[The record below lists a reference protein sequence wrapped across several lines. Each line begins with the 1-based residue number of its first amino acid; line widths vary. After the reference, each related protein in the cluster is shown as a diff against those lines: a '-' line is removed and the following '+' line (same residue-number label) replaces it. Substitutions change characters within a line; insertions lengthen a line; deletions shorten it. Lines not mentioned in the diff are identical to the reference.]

1 VQLLA
6 EQREVHQLDKHR
18 LKLVADLVALML
30 AEGGKVRLGGRGH
43 VALRVVGESELSLTL
58 TVRQNETVSD
68 PPASGQSTRTGEK
81 QVPPSPMPRD
91 KQGWRVAPAPDGRG
105 MPEDHKP
112 PPPHRWR
119 GFWIFVLV
127 LLALNWLSVL
137 VFQPS
142 AQPRVKVPFSPY
154 FLNQVAAGQV
164 ASISSKSG
172 TIDGT
177 FKSEVR
183 YPPNDEKAT
192 PTTRFATQ
200 VPSFWN
206 TNELTTELRDQK
218 VQVNAQN
225 PNPGRSL
232 LAELLLGFGPTLLL
246 VGLFVLLA
254 RRAATAGGAGAL
266 GNFGRSQARRVDPQR
281 IRVTF
286 DDVAGIDEAKAELTE
301 VVDFLR
307 TPERYARLGGRMPH
321 GVLLFGPPGTGKT
334 LLARAVAGEA
344 HAAFFSIAA
353 SEFIEAIV
361 GVGAARVR
369 DLFAKA
375 KEAAPAIIFI
385 DELDAIGR
393 SRQGQVSISGANDER
408 EQTLDQILTEMD
420 GFESTEAVVVL
431 GATNRPEIL
440 DPALLRPGRF
450 DRRVAV
456 QPPDRAGRVK
466 ILEVHTRSM
475 PLADDVDLGQIAS
488 STPGMVGAD
497 LANLANEA
505 ALLAA
510 RREHS
515 KVEMTDFTDAL
526 EKILL
531 GAPRGIMLSRH
542 DRERTAYH
550 ESGHALVGMLT
561 PEADPV
567 RKVSIIPRGM
577 ALGVTLSTPDADR
590 VSYSREELE
599 AKIKV
604 SLGGRVAE
612 EIVYGKITTGA
623 ESDIQQLTQI
633 ARQMVGRWGMS
644 EKLGPLMLLPSDGA
658 GPLLPGAS
666 ETSPQTQWLIDQ
678 EVQRMVEDLH
688 AEVTELLGTRRS
700 QLDGLAQALLVA
712 ETLDAPA
719 AYAAAGVPLPMP
731 QPEPAP
737 EPVGAGPLPAHR

>member
-1 VQLLA
+1 MLLA
-6 EQREVHQLDKHR
+6 VNWL
-18 LKLVADLVALML
+18 
-30 AEGGKVRLGGRGH
+30 
-43 VALRVVGESELSLTL
+43 
-58 TVRQNETVSD
+58 
-68 PPASGQSTRTGEK
+68 
-81 QVPPSPMPRD
+81 
-91 KQGWRVAPAPDGRG
+91 
-105 MPEDHKP
+105 
-112 PPPHRWR
+112 
-119 GFWIFVLV
+119 FVL
-127 LLALNWLSVL
+127 LS
-137 VFQPS
+137 QPA
-142 AQPRVKVPFSPY
+142 AQPRVTVPFSPY
-154 FLNQVAAGQV
+154 FLNQLQSGQIK
-164 ASISSKSG
+164 SISSRG
-172 TIDGT
+172 NTIHGT
-177 FKSEVR
+177 FATKVR
-183 YPPNDEKAT
+183 YPPDDQKAT
-192 PTTRFATQ
+192 PTTLFSTE
-200 VPSFWN
+200 VPTFWN
-206 TNELTTELRDQK
+206 DSQLTSELRSEG
-218 VQVNAQN
+218 VQVNAKSTAT
-225 PNPGRSL
+225 GTSL
-232 LAELLLGFGPTLLL
+232 VAELVLGFGPTLLL

-254 RRAATAGGAGAL
+254 RRATAGGGMGAL
-266 GNFGRSQARRVDPQR
+266 GSFGRSRARLVDPEK

-286 DDVAGIDEAKAELTE
+286 ADVAGIDEAKAELTE
-301 VVDFLR
+301 IVDFLR
-307 TPERYARLGGRMPH
+307 TPERYQRLGGRMPH

-375 KEAAPAIIFI
+375 KEAAPAILFI

-393 SRQGQVSISGANDER
+393 SRQGSAGITGANDER
-408 EQTLDQILTEMD
+408 EQTLDQILSEMD

-456 QPPDRAGRVK
+456 QPPDRDGRVK

-475 PLADDVDLGQIAS
+475 PLAGDVDLVALAS
-488 STPGMVGAD
+488 TTPGMVGAD

-510 RREHS
+510 RRGHER
-515 KVEMTDFTDAL
+515 VQMADFTDAL
-526 EKILL
+526 EKIML
-531 GAPRGIMLSRH
+531 GAPRGIMLSAA

-599 AKIKV
+599 AKIRV

-612 EIVYGKITTGA
+612 EVVYGKITTGA

-644 EKLGPLMLLPSDGA
+644 DKLGPVAVLPGDGD
-658 GPLLPGAS
+658 GPLLPGVS
-666 ETSPQTQWLIDQ
+666 ETSPQTQWLVDE
-678 EVQRMVEDLH
+678 EVRRLVDDAH
-688 AEVTELLGTRRS
+688 TAVTQLLTDHRE
-700 QLDGLAQALLVA
+700 QLDSLTDALLAA
-712 ETLDAPA
+712 ETLDGPE
-719 AYAAAGVPLPMP
+719 AYAAAGAAMRGERPRA
-731 QPEPAP
+731 QA
-737 EPVGAGPLPAHR
+737 GAQLGARS